1 MSLVYSFTVNGN
13 NNIIVL
19 MLPNLLAS
27 GNPPTT
33 KWKLQKWFDAL
44 TSAPATS
51 SLVTVLRGS
60 HVVTYG

>member
-33 KWKLQKWFDAL
+33 KWKLQKWFDA
-44 TSAPATS
+44 
-51 SLVTVLRGS
+51 
-60 HVVTYG
+60 